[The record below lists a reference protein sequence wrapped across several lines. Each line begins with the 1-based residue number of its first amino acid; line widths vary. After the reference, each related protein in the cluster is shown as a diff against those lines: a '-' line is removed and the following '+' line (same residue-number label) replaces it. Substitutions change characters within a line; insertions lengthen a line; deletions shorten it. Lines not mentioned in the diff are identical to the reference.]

1 MMTKF
6 ELKNGGKLIGKV
18 SNYRA
23 KKLNLQKTAFA
34 MKAVA
39 VKGTDGKIHEGFYL
53 SNKKGDTT
61 PILKNVAIDLE
72 HYVGVT
78 TKRCLCEVLQTNP
91 EELSYVYVN
100 LQTGDISPTF
110 NIISRPH
117 SAHKNDY
124 VVDKD
129 GVIQVVNDNLSLD
142 ATEYTFSGK
151 PIASDSKTYTK
162 DCGFVAKHNTTGMY
176 GVISTFGATDGNI
189 RVLCPP
195 VFDSNAIGHKTITN
209 GTYDFL
215 YEYYSTKERVLCDTC
230 YGLALQKVG
239 ANEEFR
245 VGDNIQKWRANHPA
259 VEEARE
265 RQSKKFRDVLERGEV
280 EPPKKTVIE
289 RIKDRTE
296 EIKAERAMQRAARAI
311 TDTYTVCPT
320 GHLTDIMIDAYP
332 MDVPMEGAE
341 YRRHRHYT
349 PCDYLNEIDDYDM
362 Y

>member
-1 MMTKF
+1 MTKF

-91 EELSYVYVN
+91 EELGYVYVN

-110 NIISRPH
+110 NIVARPH

-129 GVIQVVNDNLSLD
+129 GVIQVVNDDLSMD

-162 DCGFVAKHNTTGMY
+162 DCGFVAKHNPSGMY
-176 GVISTFGATDGNI
+176 GVVSSFGVTDGAI

-195 VFDSNAIGHKTITN
+195 VFDTSAIGQKTLTA
-209 GTYDFL
+209 GKYDFL
-215 YEYYSTKERVLCDTC
+215 YEYFNTKERVLCDTC

-239 ANEEFR
+239 INEEFR

-296 EIKAERAMQRAARAI
+296 EIKAERAMQRAANAI
-311 TDTYTVCPT
+311 TDTYTVNPV
-320 GHLTDIMIDAYP
+320 GHIADVMIDAYP